1 MNLTIELLIGARLAL
16 VMQAAEVAAAAL
28 AAAKVVNA
36 SWAFGL
42 QCWSGGA
49 LVVSSGF
56 RCSPA

>member
-16 VMQAAEVAAAAL
+16 VMQAAEVA